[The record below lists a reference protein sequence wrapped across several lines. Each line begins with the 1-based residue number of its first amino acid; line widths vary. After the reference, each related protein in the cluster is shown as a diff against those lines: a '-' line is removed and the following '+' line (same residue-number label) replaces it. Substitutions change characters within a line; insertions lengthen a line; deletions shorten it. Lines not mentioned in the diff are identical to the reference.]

1 MKFGRDCKKLTPLTI
16 HRKYATFIHNKNL
29 FPADT
34 VPGNRRPLLRAGR
47 IFMGKIIKN
56 TIVTI
61 LLLTLSASTAFLAYL
76 HFFASDDKDLSGE
89 WTANLDMSENA
100 AVAAYNWLE
109 DIEAVSVSLEDIEND
124 MQWLTVQVNLTF
136 EQTDSAAGTFQCYVS
151 PESYDACKQA
161 AYEAFAG
168 EFRELLAQRLY
179 MAGYTDSTNEEE
191 VEALVTETFGMD
203 TVSYLMSYAPALLP
217 SLEDL
222 QSEYDGSGTYE
233 VSDDILFRWFEADG
247 GTVLKTEYF
256 IRKDSSL
263 ILPKDSTPVES
274 DTLKAFE
281 PVIYTLEQTEGKEIP

>member
-1 MKFGRDCKKLTPLTI
+1 
-16 HRKYATFIHNKNL
+16 
-29 FPADT
+29 
-34 VPGNRRPLLRAGR
+34 
-47 IFMGKIIKN
+47 MGKIIKN

-61 LLLTLSASTAFLAYL
+61 LLLTLGVSTALLAYL
-76 HFFASDDKDLSGE
+76 YFFASDDKNLSGE

-100 AVAAYNWLE
+100 AVTAYNWLQ

-124 MQWLTVQVNLTF
+124 MQMLTVQVNLSF
-136 EQTDSAAGTFQCYVS
+136 EQTDSAAGTFRCCVS
-151 PESYDACKQA
+151 PESYDACKLA

-179 MAGYTDSTNEEE
+179 MAGYTDSTDEES

-217 SLEDL
+217 SLEEL
-222 QSEYDGSGTYE
+222 QVKYDGSGTYE

-256 IRKDSSL
+256 IRKDSHL
-263 ILPKDSTPVES
+263 ILPKDSGSVES

-281 PVIYTLEQTEGKEIP
+281 PMIYTLEQTK

>member
-1 MKFGRDCKKLTPLTI
+1 
-16 HRKYATFIHNKNL
+16 
-29 FPADT
+29 
-34 VPGNRRPLLRAGR
+34 
-47 IFMGKIIKN
+47 MGKIIKN

-61 LLLTLSASTAFLAYL
+61 LLLTLSASTAFLVYL
-76 HFFASDDKDLSGE
+76 HFFASDYKDLSGE
-89 WTANLDMSENA
+89 WTANLDMTENA
-100 AVAAYNWLE
+100 AVTAFNWLE

-136 EQTDSAAGTFQCYVS
+136 EQADSAAGTFRCYVS

-168 EFRELLAQRLY
+168 EFRELLAQRLH
-179 MAGYTDSTNEEE
+179 MAGYTDSTDEE

-222 QSEYDGSGTYE
+222 QSEYDGIGTYE
-233 VSDDILFRWFEADG
+233 VSDDILFRWFETDG

-263 ILPKDSTPVES
+263 ILPKDSSPVES
-274 DTLKAFE
+274 DTLKAFD
-281 PVIYTLEQTEGKEIP
+281 PVIYTLEQTDRKEIP